1 VPCGTRRNRSGEPPK
16 RTLSCLP
23 EVPKPV
29 ANAPH
34 ITYRPGLDGLR
45 AIAVASVFLYHSRID
60 WLPGGFLGVDLF
72 FVLSGYLITSLLLV
86 EWEARNQIDLRRFW
100 MRRGRRLLPA
110 LVVVVLASLILASI
124 FARGDLARTRSDV
137 VSSLLYYA
145 NWHQII
151 ANHSYFNL
159 MGNPSLLQHTWSL
172 GVEEQFYIVW
182 PLLLVPGLVLVGR
195 KRLPMIV
202 IAGIAASAALMWIL
216 YTDPNNPSRVYYGTD
231 TRAFL
236 LLMGILLALVWPRI
250 EGLGRRALPVLE
262 LLGIAALVGS
272 VLLFLQMQEFNP
284 TLYQGGD
291 LAAAFCFTVLIA
303 AVAHRSTGIGQA
315 LGVAPLRWIGE
326 RSYGIYLWHWP
337 IILLVAGVNARPSP
351 AVVVG
356 EAAIIVAA
364 AALSYRFVE
373 QPIRTRS
380 LQRWLSQY
388 SRRFRFEVV
397 GAGALGLVAAF
408 AILFVTP
415 ASLNPVGSYVSP
427 TKANAGMHRPH
438 TSTQPSTHQV
448 SKQTKRASLPPG
460 RILALGDSVML
471 GCSSELRSAL
481 HHRVRVDATIG
492 RQIEDTVNELQRLRR
507 HHHLPK
513 IAVIQVGNNGPLWY
527 RDLVRLRHALHG
539 IPRVIAVNVRN
550 ETSWQDESNHALVN
564 WVHSW
569 REAHLVDWYGRST
582 SKMMQDGTH
591 PWPYGCRIYARLIAD
606 TLRST

>member
-1 VPCGTRRNRSGEPPK
+1 M
-16 RTLSCLP
+16 
-23 EVPKPV
+23 PKPV

-34 ITYRPGLDGLR
+34 IAYRPGLDGLR

-100 MRRGRRLLPA
+100 MRRARRLLPA
-110 LVVVVLASLILASI
+110 LVVVVLGSLILASI

-216 YTDPNNPSRVYYGTD
+216 YTNPSNPSRVYYGTD

-272 VLLFLQMQEFNP
+272 VLLFLQMRDFNP

-303 AVAHRSTGIGQA
+303 AVAHPRLGIGQA

-351 AVVVG
+351 AIVVG
-356 EAAIIVAA
+356 EAAIVVAA
-364 AALSYRFVE
+364 AALSYRYVE

-415 ASLNPVGSYVSP
+415 ASLNPVEGYVSP
-427 TKANAGMHRPH
+427 TKANAGTHHPQ
-438 TSTQPSTHQV
+438 TSTHPSTSHQV

-471 GCSSELRSAL
+471 GCTRELKVAL
-481 HHRVRVDATIG
+481 HHHVRVDATVG

-507 HHHLPK
+507 HHHLTK
-513 IAVIQVGNNGPLWY
+513 SVVIQVGNNGPLWY

-539 IPRVIAVNVRN
+539 IPRIVIVNVRN
-550 ETSWQDESNHALVN
+550 DTSWQDESNHALAN
-564 WVHSW
+564 WLRSW
-569 REAHLVDWYGRST
+569 PEAHLADWYGRST
-582 SKMMQDGTH
+582 DKMMQDGTH
-591 PWPYGCRIYARLIAD
+591 PWPYGCRIYSRLIAD

>member
-1 VPCGTRRNRSGEPPK
+1 M
-16 RTLSCLP
+16 
-23 EVPKPV
+23 PKPV

-34 ITYRPGLDGLR
+34 IAYRPGLDGVR

-100 MRRGRRLLPA
+100 LRRARRLLPA
-110 LVVVVLASLILASI
+110 LVVVVLGSLILASI
-124 FARGDLARTRSDV
+124 FARQDLARTRSDV
-137 VSSLLYYA
+137 VGSLLYYA

-182 PLLLVPGLVLVGR
+182 PLLLVPGLVLAGR

-216 YTDPNNPSRVYYGTD
+216 YKPLDPSRVYYGTD

-250 EGLGRRALPVLE
+250 EGIGRRALPVLE
-262 LLGIAALVGS
+262 LLGIAALIGS

-303 AVAHRSTGIGQA
+303 AVAHPRTGIGQA

-351 AVVVG
+351 GVVVG
-356 EAAIIVAA
+356 EAAIVVAA
-364 AALSYRFVE
+364 AALSYRYVE
-373 QPIRTRS
+373 EPIRRGR
-380 LQRWLSQY
+380 LQRWLAQY
-388 SRRFRFEVV
+388 SRRFRLEVV

-415 ASLNPVGSYVSP
+415 ASLNPVGGYVNP
-427 TKANAGMHRPH
+427 TKANAGTHH
-438 TSTQPSTHQV
+438 LQTTTQPV
-448 SKQTKRASLPPG
+448 SQHTGPTRNKSPLPPG

-471 GCSSELRSAL
+471 DCSSQLRTAL
-481 HHRVRVDATIG
+481 QHRVRVDATVG
-492 RQIEDTVNELQRLRR
+492 RQIENTVNELQRLRR
-507 HHHLPK
+507 HHHLTK
-513 IAVIQVGNNGPLWY
+513 IVVIQIGNNGPLWY
-527 RDLVRLRHALHG
+527 HDLVRLRHALHG
-539 IPRVIAVNVRN
+539 IPRIVVVNVRN
-550 ETSWQDESNHALVN
+550 DTSWQDESNHALAN
-564 WVHSW
+564 WLRGW
-569 REAHLVDWYGRST
+569 REARLADWYAHST
-582 SKMMQDGTH
+582 EKMMQDGTH
-591 PWPYGCRIYARLIAD
+591 PWPYGCRIYSRVIAD